1 MINFKKLAGGV
12 AFVALSAALAP
23 TAFAQVTTSG
33 VRGTVANSDG
43 APAGDATVTIEDTRT
58 GLTRTV
64 MSTPSGSFDIR
75 GLNPGGPYNISV
87 SKAGEQPTQ
96 VTGVFLD
103 LGATTDVN
111 LAFSGSAA
119 NDVIIVTAAQAG
131 ATPIA
136 IGPASVFSAED
147 LAERPAINRDIKDI
161 IRNDP
166 RIYLDQ
172 TAGGPVGTDGVQ
184 CAGASPRFNSVTV
197 DGIGLNDG
205 FGLNNNGYPTERLP
219 FPFDAVAQV
228 SVELAPFDPQYGGFT
243 GCTINMVSK
252 SGTNEFKGSVFYDYT
267 NDSMRGDSIE
277 GRNVFVPDFEEKR
290 YGVSF
295 GGPIIKDTLFFF
307 GAYEKFEGVNLFGRG
322 PVGSGATTEVSGF
335 TQAEFQQ
342 IIDIANNVYGI
353 SDLGG
358 QPISDPSVDE
368 KYLARLDWNIN
379 DRHRAALTYNY
390 NKGLNLTES
399 DTGSSNF
406 EYGNHLYDRGAE
418 LKAYSAQFFSDWT
431 DELSTSLR
439 VSYNDVNA
447 TAACRDGA
455 IIGEVRIIVD
465 PGRNAYFGCDD
476 SRHFNDLD
484 YTVLTVKGAATYQLG
499 EHTLGFGAERQTYDI
514 FNAFTQHVE
523 GEFVFNSIADF
534 QTGLATQIFYGNA
547 AGTNDPNDTA
557 AQFSYDINTVYVQ
570 DEFPVGDS
578 ADVTIGLRYD
588 WYTNDDEPNA
598 NPFFLARNGFSNT
611 ANLDGKGI
619 LQPRFGFSWD
629 VTDRLSL
636 RGGAGLFSGGN
647 PNVWVSNSY
656 SNDGITAVQLQY
668 GPGALTG
675 MPAGGWNVLTNPNG
689 QSERPGGNAVNPNN
703 ALWGIPQ
710 PMIDNVGLQAPNS
723 AVAAID
729 PDFEPAS
736 EWKFSLGAT
745 YDLNAADI
753 GLGFLGDGYQ
763 INADYLRMVT
773 NNASTITNAGLVRVG
788 TAPDGSPLYKR
799 ADKSD
804 PDCLNPVT
812 APTAA
817 CATRTADDLLLSNAG
832 DGGQTDVYSIGISN
846 SIEDWGI
853 DWALAYAH
861 INAKDTR
868 SMSSSVAGSNFGSIA
883 VNDINNPQQAR
894 SNFLIPNRF
903 TTNISWENEWI
914 EDFTTRVSL
923 FGEYY
928 QSRPYSYTTVFGG
941 SNDTWGDNNE
951 GLHLLYVP
959 TGPTDANIIFCSNT
973 TAADDAACGG
983 AATNFDTASFFAWAD
998 SVGLER
1004 GAQTKRNAFDGG
1016 WNNKFDLKIEQEFPT
1031 GFGKG
1036 SAFLVV
1042 ENIGNLLNDEWG
1054 VIYETSFPQRVG
1066 VVEIDRNAA
1075 TNQFVYRRL
1084 ARPNIDD
1091 PVDGVSFWTVKVGA
1105 TWGF

>member
-1 MINFKKLAGGV
+1 MINLKRLAGGV
-12 AFVALSAALAP
+12 AFVALSAALVP
-23 TAFAQVTTSG
+23 SAFAQVTTSG
-33 VRGTVANSDG
+33 VRGTVANADG

-64 MSTPSGSFDIR
+64 MSTPTGVFDLR

-87 SKAGEQPTQ
+87 AKPGQQPTQ
-96 VTGVFLD
+96 ITGVYLD

-111 LAFSGSAA
+111 LAFSGDSAT
-119 NDVIIVTAAQAG
+119 DVIIVTAAQAG

-147 LAERPAINRDIKDI
+147 LATKPAINRDIKDI

-172 TAGGPVGTDGVQ
+172 TAGGTAGTDGVQ

-252 SGTNEFKGSVFYDYT
+252 SGTNEFTGSVFYDYT
-267 NDSMRGDSIE
+267 SDSMRGDSIE

-290 YGVSF
+290 YGLTF
-295 GGPIIKDTLFFF
+295 GGPIIPDTLFFF
-307 GAYEKFEGVNLFGRG
+307 GAYERFEGVNLFGRG

-335 TQAEFQQ
+335 TQAEYQQ
-342 IIDIANNVYGI
+342 IIDIARTVYGI
-353 SDLGG
+353 DDLGG
-358 QPISDPSVDE
+358 TPTSDPAIDE
-368 KYLARLDWNIN
+368 KYLARLDWNIS

-390 NKGLNLTES
+390 NKGLNLTEA
-399 DTGSSNF
+399 DTGSTNF

-418 LKAYSAQFFSDWT
+418 LKAYSAQLFSDWT
-431 DELSTSLR
+431 DDFSTSLR
-439 VSYNDVNA
+439 VSYNDVDA
-447 TAACRDGA
+447 TALCRDGA
-455 IIGEVRIIVD
+455 IIGEVRITVD
-465 PGRNAYFGCDD
+465 PSRSAFFGCDD

-484 YTVLTVKGAATYQLG
+484 YTVLQIKAGATYQLG
-499 EHTLGFGAERQTYDI
+499 DHTLGFGAERQTYDI
-514 FNAFTQHVE
+514 FNAFLQHSE
-523 GEFVFNSIADF
+523 GEFVFGSIADF
-534 QTGLATQIFYGNA
+534 QAGQPSQIFYGNA
-547 AGTNDPNDTA
+547 AGTNNPDDTA
-557 AQFSYDINTVYVQ
+557 ATFKYDINTIYIQ

-578 ADVTIGLRYD
+578 ADVTLGLRYD
-588 WYTNDDEPNA
+588 WYTNSDMPRYNQ
-598 NPFFLARNGFSNT
+598 FFEARNGFDNT
-611 ANLDGKGI
+611 ENLDGKGI
-619 LQPRFGFSWD
+619 LQPRFGFNWD
-629 VTDRLSL
+629 VMDRLSL
-636 RGGAGLFSGGN
+636 RGGAGLFAGGN
-647 PNVWVSNSY
+647 PNVWVSNAY
-656 SNDGITAVQLQY
+656 SNDGITQVQLQL
-668 GPGALTG
+668 GTSPLPPNILNT
-675 MPAGGWNVLTNPNG
+675 PNVNA
-689 QSERPGGNAVNPNN
+689 ERPGGQAVNPNN

-710 PMIDNVGLQAPNS
+710 VMFDNVGLQAPNS

-729 PDFEPAS
+729 PDFKPAS

-745 YDLNAADI
+745 YELDAGMI
-753 GLGFLGDGYQ
+753 GLGFLGDGYR
-763 INADYLRMVT
+763 IDADYLRTVT
-773 NNASTITNAGLVRVG
+773 NNAATIINQNLIRVG

-799 ADKSD
+799 ADRSD
-804 PDCLNPVT
+804 PDCRNPVT

-817 CATRTADDLLLSNAG
+817 CATRTADDLILTNAG
-832 DGGQTDVYSIGISN
+832 DGGQTDVYSIGLSN

-853 DWALAYAH
+853 DWSLAYAH
-861 INAKDTR
+861 IDARDTR

-883 VNDINNPQQAR
+883 VSDINNPQQAK

-914 EDFTTRVSL
+914 PEFTTRISL

-928 QSRPYSYTTVFGG
+928 QSRPYSYTTAFGG
-941 SNDTWGDNNE
+941 LVDTWGDNNE

-959 TGPTDANIIFCSNT
+959 TGPTDPNVLFCGSSEVN
-973 TAADDAACGG
+973 AACNTSSSN
-983 AATNFDTASFFAWAD
+983 ATQVRFDTASFFAWAD
-998 SVGLER
+998 QVGLAR

-1016 WNNKFDLKIEQEFPT
+1016 WSNKFDLKIEQEFPT

-1036 SAFLVV
+1036 SAFLVL
-1042 ENIGNLLNDEWG
+1042 ENLGNLLNDEWG
-1054 VIYETSFPQRVG
+1054 VIYETPFPQRVG
-1066 VVEIDRNAA
+1066 VVEVDRTTDNRFA
-1075 TNQFVYRRL
+1075 FRRL

-1091 PVDGVSFWTVKVGA
+1091 PVDSVSFWTVRVGA
-1105 TWGF
+1105 SWGF

>member
-12 AFVALSAALAP
+12 AIAAMSAALTP
-23 TAFAQVTTSG
+23 VAFAQVTTSG
-33 VRGTVANSDG
+33 VQGSVTNADGTA
-43 APAGDATVTIEDTRT
+43 AGDATVTIEDSRT
-58 GLTRTV
+58 GLTRSVIT
-64 MSTPSGSFDIR
+64 TPTGAFDIR
-75 GLNPGGPYNISV
+75 GLNVGGPYTITV
-87 SKAGEQPTQ
+87 SAPGKQSTQ
-96 VTGVFLD
+96 VTDVYLN
-103 LGATTDVN
+103 LGSSTNVN
-111 LAFSGSAA
+111 LAFSGSTAT
-119 NDVIIVTAAQAG
+119 DVIVITATQAG

-147 LAERPAINRDIKDI
+147 LAEKPAINRDVKDI

-172 TAGGPVGTDGVQ
+172 TAGGTAGTDGVQ
-184 CAGASPRFNSVTV
+184 CAGSSPRFNSVTV

-219 FPFDAVAQV
+219 FPFDAVQQV

-252 SGTNEFKGSVFYDYT
+252 SGTNDWSGSVFFDYT
-267 NDSMRGDSIE
+267 SNDLRGDTIE
-277 GRNVFVPDFEEKR
+277 GRKVFVPEFEEKR
-290 YGVSF
+290 YGLTF
-295 GGPIIKDTLFFF
+295 GGPIIEDTLFFF
-307 GAYEKFEGVNLFGRG
+307 GAYERFEGVNLFGRG
-322 PVGSGATTEVSGF
+322 PVGSNATTIVTGF
-335 TQAEFQQ
+335 TQAEYQQ
-342 IIDIANNVYGI
+342 IIDIARDVYGI
-353 SDLGG
+353 ADLGG
-358 QPISDPSVDE
+358 TPTSDPAIDE
-368 KYLARLDWNIN
+368 KYLARIDWNIN

-399 DTGSSNF
+399 DSGSTNF

-418 LKAYSAQFFSDWT
+418 LKAYSAQLYSDWT
-431 DELSTSLR
+431 DELSTALR

-447 TAACRDGA
+447 TALCRDGK

-484 YTVLTVKGAATYQLG
+484 YTVLQVKASATYQLG
-499 EHTLGFGAERQTYDI
+499 DHTLGFGAERQTFDI

-523 GEFVFNSIADF
+523 GEFIFNSIADF
-534 QTGLATQIFYGNA
+534 QAGLPNQVFYGNA
-547 AGTNDPNDTA
+547 AGTNNPDDTA
-557 AQFSYDINTVYVQ
+557 AQFEYSINTVYVQ
-570 DEFPVGDS
+570 DEFPIGDS
-578 ADVTIGLRYD
+578 ADVTLGLRYD
-588 WYTNDDEPNA
+588 WYSNKDKPRFNQ
-598 NPFFLARNGFSNT
+598 FFLARNGFDNT
-611 ANLDGKGI
+611 ENLDGKGI
-619 LQPRFGFSWD
+619 LQPRFGFNWD

-668 GPGALTG
+668 GPGALPG
-675 MPAGGWNVLTNPNG
+675 MPLGWNILTNPNG
-689 QSERPGGNAVNPNN
+689 QSERAAGNPVNPNN

-710 PMIDNVGLQAPNS
+710 PMIDNVANNAPNS

-745 YDLNAADI
+745 YELDAGMI
-753 GLGFLGDGYQ
+753 GLGFLGDGYRFDL
-763 INADYLRMVT
+763 DYIRGVT
-773 NNASTITNAGLVRVG
+773 NNAATITNAGLVRIG

-804 PDCLNPVT
+804 PDCLNPAT
-812 APTAA
+812 APTTA

-832 DGGQTDVYSIGISN
+832 DGGQTDVYSIALSN
-846 SIEDWGI
+846 SIEDWNI
-853 DWALAYAH
+853 DWSVAYAH
-861 INAKDTR
+861 IDARDTR
-868 SMSSSVAGSNFGSIA
+868 SMTSSVAGSNFGSIA
-883 VNDINNPQQAR
+883 VRDINNPTQAR
-894 SNFLIPNRF
+894 TNFLIPNRF
-903 TTNISWENEWI
+903 TMNISWEHEWF
-914 EDFTTRVSL
+914 EDFATRVSL
-923 FGEYY
+923 FGEHY
-928 QSRPYSYTTVFGG
+928 QSRPYSYTFVGGGTV
-941 SNDTWGDNNE
+941 DTWGDNNE

-959 TGPTDANIIFCSNT
+959 TGPTDPNVIFCSNT
-973 TAADDAACGG
+973 TAADDAVCGG
-983 AATNFDTASFFAWAD
+983 AATNFNTAAFFDWAD
-998 SVGLER
+998 RVGLQR
-1004 GAQTKRNAFDGG
+1004 GAQTTRNAFDGG

-1036 SAFLVV
+1036 SAFVV
-1042 ENIGNLLNDEWG
+1042 IENLGNLLNDEWG
-1054 VIYETSFPQRVG
+1054 VLYETPFPQRVG
-1066 VVEIDRNAA
+1066 VVEIDRNVA

-1084 ARPNIDD
+1084 ATPNIDD
-1091 PVDGVSFWTVKVGA
+1091 PVDSVSFWTVKVGA